1 MVFIQGCGS
10 GSAFFPPGFGSRK
23 EKFKNKHRINVKEI
37 GTVVA
42 ILLSLL
48 KVNLDQLYGYYF

>member
-1 MVFIQGCGS
+1 MDPDQHFYSSWIRIQE
-10 GSAFFPPGFGSRK
+10 
-23 EKFKNKHRINVKEI
+23 EKFKKKHRINVKEI